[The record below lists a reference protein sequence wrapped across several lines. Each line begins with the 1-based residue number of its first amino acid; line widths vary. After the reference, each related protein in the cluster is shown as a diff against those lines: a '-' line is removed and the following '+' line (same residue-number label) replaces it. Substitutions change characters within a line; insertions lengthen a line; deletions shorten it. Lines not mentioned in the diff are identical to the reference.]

1 MKQKFLFMLMFFAIA
16 TSASSQGLHN
26 VIFFS
31 EGGEA
36 FTLFINGVQQNNE
49 PATNVKVNDL
59 RGTGYQ
65 LRVVFE
71 MAVPGEFSKNMPL
84 PEGSTEMTFAFK
96 KNNKGAWAARFVSEA
111 PYPQKSGEQITTRT
125 ESLPASAQPTE
136 DRVPPGDKE
145 QQPGVVIIT
154 TETVQSSTPA
164 ITPGNKPRNNQ
175 TQEVITTTTTVSE
188 DLTGNPS
195 GTIGISI
202 SAGESNLKMDVKVD
216 ETSVTQTT
224 VTTVTTQQVTS
235 DVDYQ
240 AAPPAEITT
249 QSQQNDN
256 CPEPMRNSDFSKA
269 KGSISSKSFEDS
281 KLSIAKQIT
290 RGNCLS
296 SNQVKEIMELFSFE
310 ETRLDFAK
318 YAYDYTFDK
327 GNYFQVNDAFQFE
340 MTIEELDEYLN
351 KR

>member
-1 MKQKFLFMLMFFAIA
+1 MRQKFLFMLMFFAIA

-49 PATNVKVNDL
+49 PATNVKVSDL

-111 PYPQKSGEQITTRT
+111 PYLQKPDQQITTRT

-136 DRVPPGDKE
+136 NRVQPGDKE
-145 QQPGVVIIT
+145 QQPGVVIIA
-154 TETVQSSTPA
+154 TETAQSSTSK
-164 ITPGNKPRNNQ
+164 NKPPNNQ

-188 DLTGNPS
+188 DLTGNPA

-202 SAGESNLKMDVKVD
+202 SAGESNLNMDVKVD
-216 ETSVTQTT
+216 ETSAMQTTTT
-224 VTTVTTQQVTS
+224 VTTITTQQVNP

-240 AAPPAEITT
+240 AAPPAEITA

-318 YAYDYTFDK
+318 FAYDYTYDK